1 MRSIH
6 TIKTTIISFHIEFV
20 VSIHN
25 IISFNYDYIFKSDE
39 IDFSI
44 YVHVLNA
51 NTKVILIKN
60 DINIVLK
67 ISRNFRFEKLIEMNN
82 SNVYLMN
89 FNIISLTLKRSKF
102 KHKNLWFN
110 KILYTYIVVN
120 DNFNIFTNT
129 VLFNDVTISNSI
141 NDTVKVFVKLIHE
154 FFFCELIKNSS
165 IFRNK
170 IEWKYL

>member
-102 KHKNLWFN
+102 KHKNL
-110 KILYTYIVVN
+110 
-120 DNFNIFTNT
+120 
-129 VLFNDVTISNSI
+129 
-141 NDTVKVFVKLIHE
+141 
-154 FFFCELIKNSS
+154 
-165 IFRNK
+165 
-170 IEWKYL
+170 